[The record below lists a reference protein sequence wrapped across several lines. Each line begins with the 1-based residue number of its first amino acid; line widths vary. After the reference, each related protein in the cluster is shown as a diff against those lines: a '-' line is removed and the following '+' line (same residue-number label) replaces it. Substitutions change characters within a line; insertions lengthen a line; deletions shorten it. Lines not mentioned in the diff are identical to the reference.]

1 MSRAP
6 NIRTTIPSRTYGM
19 GRKSN
24 SPHALLLR
32 MSYLELERQRCIQE
46 TGQLQA
52 RAIKLQSR
60 AEEIERETAVL
71 RKMLDAKVTPLAVGG
86 GLSSRVVQTSAA
98 GSSRTRGGIAIRY

>member
-6 NIRTTIPSRTYGM
+6 TIRTTIPSRTYGQ

-46 TGQLQA
+46 TEQLQA
-52 RAIKLQSR
+52 RSIRLR
-60 AEEIERETAVL
+60 ARIEQIERENSL
-71 RKMLDAKVTPLAVGG
+71 LKQMLEAKTEPLAATGRGVASSSLGSAQG
-86 GLSSRVVQTSAA
+86 SNRARHGLS
-98 GSSRTRGGIAIRY
+98 IRY